1 MDLSGF
7 KPFDFSEGVP
17 YFSVTQNGVT
27 FNKAVTLKLGKPEY
41 VQLLINAET
50 KQIALWVCS
59 ADTYR
64 AAPFYRPKKN
74 DVFSV
79 RWNARDLVSTVQR
92 LLGDELGDQ
101 GFRVDGELIDERTML
116 FDLNAAKPLV

>member
-41 VQLLINAET
+41 VQLLINAEAR
-50 KQIALWVCS
+50 QVALQVCS
-59 ADTYR
+59 ADTHR
-64 AAPFYRPKKN
+64 ATTFYKPKKN
-74 DVFSV
+74 GVFSV

-92 LLGDELGDQ
+92 LLGAELGNQ